1 MKDAAGNEI
10 DAPAAGESIS
20 AHTTVQ
26 YTGTEPVKLLF
37 TVAQYNK
44 AGALIDAKCMT
55 QTMNRGEKTYSLEN
69 VEIQQATAKVRCFL
83 WEQQSMRPIPVIK

>member
-10 DAPAAGESIS
+10 GVPAAGESIS
-20 AHTTVQ
+20 AYTTVQ
-26 YTGTEPVKLLF
+26 YTGAEPVELLF

-44 AGALIDAKCMT
+44 TGALIDAKFMT
-55 QTMNRGEKTYSLEN
+55 QTMNKGEQTYSLEN
-69 VEIQQATAKVRCFL
+69 VGIQQSAARLRCFL